1 MPRTERMKKL
11 IADVDSFLEDYKK
24 GNELKLLISSS
35 EKSFLEDYILHHP
48 KGGKGFFFQLGL
60 LDAPGNGA
68 DDKDQDQKRGQSQND
83 HRKIGFL
90 KDLHLTAL
98 FAPGVGRTGIF
109 RFIGDVF
116 IIQFIHGNSLPF

>member
-48 KGGKGFFFQLGL
+48 KGGKGFFFQLGVYK
-60 LDAPGNGA
+60 PGYLEH
-68 DDKDQDQKRGQSQND
+68 DFRL
-83 HRKIGFL
+83 RKKI
-90 KDLHLTAL
+90 
-98 FAPGVGRTGIF
+98 
-109 RFIGDVF
+109 
-116 IIQFIHGNSLPF
+116 